1 MALLGAVDKSAALI
15 ELNNR
20 ILRIAEEMGGNPS
33 RIAVTR
39 SLPSPMVA
47 GASGE
52 ARSIPS
58 LITKNWVDAGR
69 SAACNLLQNLLS
81 VRLASALNGAVSC
94 ARPRLI

>member
-20 ILRIAEEMGGNPS
+20 IMRIAEEMGGNPS

-52 ARSIPS
+52 DVPALHVKMPDGFRVELAPTHPLSIWGALAVKATRTHRES
-58 LITKNWVDAGR
+58 RKND
-69 SAACNLLQNLLS
+69 
-81 VRLASALNGAVSC
+81 
-94 ARPRLI
+94 